1 MVWSTYLAT
10 FLKFERIVLLMKS
23 CHLFLTGYKQ
33 CLESLGFGT
42 NPVQQSR
49 ISEAQNRSYVRSFC
63 FCFFPYI
70 WLLKLH
76 FFFTNIILWV
86 LLMFLVAYSP
96 TLPLY
101 VPLMSLTA
109 AHPWV
114 LLTPSLAAQSWPWG
128 SH

>member
-101 VPLMSLTA
+101 L
-109 AHPWV
+109 
-114 LLTPSLAAQSWPWG
+114 
-128 SH
+128 